1 MRKTRRSNK
10 MTDSITRQKS
20 EAFAIRIVRLYRHLT
35 ETEKEYVLSKQ
46 MLRAGTSIG
55 ANIAEATFAMSRND
69 FLAKM
74 YIALKECAETAYW
87 LRLLHRTKFLS
98 DKEYGSIAADCSE
111 LLKLLSSITKTVRL
125 N

>member
-1 MRKTRRSNK
+1 
-10 MTDSITRQKS
+10 MTDSITQQKS
-20 EAFAIRIVRLYRHLT
+20 EAFAIRIVRLYRYLT
-35 ETEKEYVLSKQ
+35 ETAKEYVLSKQ

-87 LRLLHRTKFLS
+87 LRLLHRTEFLS
-98 DKEYGSIAADCSE
+98 AKEYASIAADCNE
-111 LLKLLSSITKTVRL
+111 LLKLLSSITKTVR
-125 N
+125 NS

>member
-1 MRKTRRSNK
+1 

-87 LRLLHRTKFLS
+87 LRLLHRTEFLS
-98 DKEYGSIAADCSE
+98 GKEYASIAADCSE